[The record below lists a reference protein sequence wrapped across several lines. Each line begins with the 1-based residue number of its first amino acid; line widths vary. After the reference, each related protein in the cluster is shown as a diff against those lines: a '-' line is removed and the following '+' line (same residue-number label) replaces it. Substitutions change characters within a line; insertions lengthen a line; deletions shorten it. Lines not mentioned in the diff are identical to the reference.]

1 MWALL
6 QKGGWLIW
14 PILLGSVLGV
24 ALFVER
30 LWALRQ
36 SRIHPQELLRQLLA
50 LLRKHQWREAKMLC
64 REHHNSL
71 ARVMWVGLTQYEMS
85 KDRDVLR
92 ETVEEAG
99 QREAFLLERGV
110 GALGVVAS
118 LEPLL
123 GLLGTV
129 VGMIQAFQ
137 QVELSG
143 GGDPRVLAGG
153 VWAALLTTAAGLC
166 VAIPAYIAY
175 RFLLARVDQF
185 TLDLQNDVTL
195 LLEALHSSAAA
206 STETS
211 VNVAASVPVKQASV
225 TAVVDRKQDAPPV
238 GEEGT

>member
-1 MWALL
+1 
-6 QKGGWLIW
+6 
-14 PILLGSVLGV
+14 
-24 ALFVER
+24 
-30 LWALRQ
+30 
-36 SRIHPQELLRQLLA
+36 
-50 LLRKHQWREAKMLC
+50 
-64 REHHNSL
+64 
-71 ARVMWVGLTQYEMS
+71 MWVGLTQYEMS

-175 RFLLARVDQF
+175 RFLLARVDRF

-195 LLEALHSSAAA
+195 LLEALQSSAPVV
-206 STETS
+206 STDTS
-211 VNVAASVPVKQASV
+211 VNVPASVPVTQTPAAAV
-225 TAVVDRKQDAPPV
+225 TDAKQDAPPV